1 MEPLESGFLVK
12 NEERGFFSKLSS
24 EIVIK
29 IRWINLYITL
39 RLFGKKN
46 TSVAGQ
52 VFGFEPLSAPS
63 ELTLCL
69 EIYSVFSGV
78 ANLKLS
84 TFGKSWR
91 NSANWVC

>member
-1 MEPLESGFLVK
+1 MVFFLK
-12 NEERGFFSKLSS
+12 TFFRNCDEVSVDQFVHNTKA
-24 EIVIK
+24 
-29 IRWINLYITL
+29 IRQ
-39 RLFGKKN
+39 KN
-46 TSVAGQ
+46 TSVTGQ
-52 VFGFEPLSAPS
+52 VFGFESLSAPS
-63 ELTLCL
+63 ELPLCL